1 MAPDRAAAPARVPSP
16 PSELTDGVVW
26 LRPVRAA
33 DAPAVARA
41 GDDPEVARWTPF
53 PSPFTAGHAA
63 DWMAAQDAAGT
74 VDLIVTDRADGTR
87 VLGWVGLHDLDLPQR
102 RAELGIWLAA
112 DARGRGV
119 GRRAMAL
126 LTGWGFRE
134 LGLLR
139 IAALC
144 LSGNTRGRRAMEAAG
159 FVPEGVLRAYEDV
172 KGVRHDT
179 AILGMVRTDPRG

>member
-1 MAPDRAAAPARVPSP
+1 MTIDSVPPPVRLPAVAPP
-16 PSELTDGVVW
+16 LTDGVVH
-26 LRPVRAA
+26 LRPIRVT

-53 PSPFTAGHAA
+53 PSPFTER
-63 DWMAAQDAAGT
+63 DAEEWIGSRSARET
-74 VDLIVTDRADGTR
+74 VDWVVTDREDGTE
-87 VLGWVGLHDLDLPQR
+87 VLGWVGLHDLDAGQR

-112 DARGRGV
+112 GARGSGT
-119 GRRAMAL
+119 GRRAIAL
-126 LTGWGFRE
+126 LTEWGFRE

-144 LSGNTRGRRAMEAAG
+144 LSGNANGRRAMAAAG

-172 KGVRHDT
+172 KGVRYDT
-179 AILGMVRTDPRG
+179 AVLGMVHPDLRD

>member
-1 MAPDRAAAPARVPSP
+1 MAPDRAAASARVPSP

-26 LRPVRAA
+26 LRPLRAA
-33 DAPAVARA
+33 DAQAVAQA

-53 PSPFTAGHAA
+53 PSPFTAEHARH
-63 DWMAAQDAAGT
+63 WMAAQDAAGT
-74 VDLIVTDRADGTR
+74 VNLIVTDRANGTR

-134 LGLLR
+134 MGLLR

-179 AILGMVRTDPRG
+179 AILAMVHTDPRG

>member
-1 MAPDRAAAPARVPSP
+1 MAPDRVPAPVRAPSP
-16 PSELTDGVVW
+16 VTGLSDGVVW
-26 LRPVRAA
+26 LRPLRNT
-33 DAPAVARA
+33 DATALARA

-53 PSPFTAGHAA
+53 PSPFTTAHARA
-63 DWMAAQDAAGT
+63 WMAAQEAAGT
-74 VDLIVTDRADGTR
+74 VDLVVTDRAEGSR

-119 GRRAMAL
+119 GRRATAL
-126 LTGWGFRE
+126 LTDWGFHE

-144 LSGNTRGRRAMEAAG
+144 LSGNTRGRSAMEAAG
-159 FVPEGVLRAYEDV
+159 FAPEGVLRAYEDV

-179 AILGMVRTDPRG
+179 AILGMVHPDLRG

>member
-1 MAPDRAAAPARVPSP
+1 MSRAPLGVPP
-16 PSELTDGVVW
+16 LTDGVVL
-26 LRPVRAA
+26 LRPMRPA
-33 DAPAVARA
+33 DAAAVARA

-53 PSPFTAGHAA
+53 PAPFTEA
-63 DWMAAQDAAGT
+63 DARAWIEGQERAGT
-74 VDLIVTDRADGTR
+74 IDLVVTDRDDDSE
-87 VLGWVGLHDLDLPQR
+87 VLGWVGLHDADLTQR

-112 DARGRGV
+112 ASRGRGV
-119 GRRAMAL
+119 GRRAISL
-126 LTGWGFRE
+126 LTDWGFRE

-144 LSGNTRGRRAMEAAG
+144 LSGNTVGRRAMQAAG

-179 AILGMVRTDPRG
+179 AILGMVHPELRD